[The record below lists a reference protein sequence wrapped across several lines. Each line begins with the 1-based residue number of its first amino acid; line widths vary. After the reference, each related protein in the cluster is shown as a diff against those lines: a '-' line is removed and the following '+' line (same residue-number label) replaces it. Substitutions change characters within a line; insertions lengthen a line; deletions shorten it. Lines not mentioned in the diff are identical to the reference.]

1 MSAEGLDDIDA
12 RLREL
17 AREVTHEDTVL
28 HDPPPEIWAAIEAE
42 LTLPHVTSLDAARLR
57 RKERTRVPKLGLMA
71 AAAAV
76 VLVIGLVSTNR
87 AGDPPG
93 SEVASVEIS
102 NDGLQVALDGAGEAT
117 LIRQDSG
124 DLALDLDL
132 PDLPETDGVYE
143 IWMIDGSINEMVSLG
158 TASGDGTYAI
168 PAGVDPSALPVV
180 DVSVEPLDGDP
191 THSGQS
197 ILRGTLDV

>member
-1 MSAEGLDDIDA
+1 MV
-12 RLREL
+12 R
-17 AREVTHEDTVL
+17 
-28 HDPPPEIWAAIEAE
+28 
-42 LTLPHVTSLDAARLR
+42 
-57 RKERTRVPKLGLMA
+57 KLGLVA

-76 VLVIGLVSTNR
+76 VLVIGLVSTN
-87 AGDPPG
+87 GPDDPSG
-93 SEVASVEIS
+93 VEVASVEIS
-102 NDGLQVALDGAGEAT
+102 NDGLQVELDGAGEAT

-180 DVSVEPLDGDP
+180 DLSVEPRDGDP